1 MNIVIIEAIEMYR
14 GPLFNFLESE
24 NHFVMK
30 YSDIDEFLPPPPV
43 QIDLVILGKDNQN
56 LIDAKQLLEIAPTLL
71 ISALDD
77 TDFIRKALV
86 SGFSYIH
93 RTAEKDHILEAIE
106 NMSHNQF
113 YIENHI
119 KDLLIRKFIIE
130 SHNPYDLE
138 KLSNRESDVFTLI
151 GQGFN
156 VKDIANQL
164 NMSPK
169 TVETHK
175 SRIKDKFG
183 LKSVKDLRK
192 KAVQAS
198 LVECQS

>member
-14 GPLFNFLESE
+14 GPLFNFLESQ

-30 YSDIDEFLPPPPV
+30 YSSVEEFLPPPPV
-43 QIDLVILGKDNQN
+43 QIDVIIQGKDNQN
-56 LIDAKQLLEIAPTLL
+56 IGDTKTLLDIAPTLL
-71 ISALDD
+71 ISSLDD
-77 TDFIRKALV
+77 TDFIRKALIT
-86 SGFSYIH
+86 GASYIH
-93 RTAEKDHILEAIE
+93 RGAEKEHILEALE
-106 NMSHNQF
+106 NTSHDTF
-113 YIENHI
+113 YCEDEV
-119 KDLLIRKFIIE
+119 KDRLIRKFIIE

-138 KLSNRESDVFTLI
+138 KLSNRESAVFQLI
-151 GQGFN
+151 GQGHN
-156 VKDIANQL
+156 VKDIAAQL

-198 LVECQS
+198 LVEC